1 MEPQCPQGFAW
12 ADDKSVVERYGC
24 PKLYLQDRG
33 QAPKSLMCELF
44 ERVRMQP
51 AEILLAVGAD
61 IMVYVASRDAENLLV
76 SLED

>member
-12 ADDKSVVERYGC
+12 GDDKSVVERSGC
-24 PKLYLQDRG
+24 LKPYRQDRE

-44 ERVRMQP
+44 ERARVQH

-61 IMVYVASRDAENLLV
+61 VMIYMPPRDAANLLV
-76 SLED
+76 SLEG

>member
-1 MEPQCPQGFAW
+1 
-12 ADDKSVVERYGC
+12 
-24 PKLYLQDRG
+24 
-33 QAPKSLMCELF
+33 MCELF

-76 SLED
+76 SLEG